1 MTATFS
7 SVKQAFSNRSLMVIT
22 LTQSLFILTASLWWP

>member
-7 SVKQAFSNRSLMVIT
+7 AKQAFSNRNLMVIT
-22 LTQSLFILTASLWWP
+22 LTQNLFMPAASLWWP